1 LEADLS
7 RRCRNC
13 FKSESSPAASSKFC
27 NSKLSLMG
35 VGSSVIINLMT
46 VASLTILATAK
57 DSGVR
62 SYESLNQA
70 LIYQN

>member
-1 LEADLS
+1 
-7 RRCRNC
+7 
-13 FKSESSPAASSKFC
+13 
-27 NSKLSLMG
+27 MG